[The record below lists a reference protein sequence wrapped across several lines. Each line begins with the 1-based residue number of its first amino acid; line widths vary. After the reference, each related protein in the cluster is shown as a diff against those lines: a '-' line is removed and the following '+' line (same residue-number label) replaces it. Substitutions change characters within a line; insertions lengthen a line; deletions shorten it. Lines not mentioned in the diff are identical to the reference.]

1 MASPTTTLEA
11 AGNHTAGFT
20 LVVLQSGDLFSRPGD
35 AVTLECRMGTGYS
48 MGSQTMLWYRQK
60 CHGAQMEFILKEYE
74 ESVGRFRSKL
84 EASNNMFSLRI
95 SELFLNDSSTY
106 YCAASHNFSAAA
118 VSIHQPPSVFTRD
131 GEQSVTLR
139 CEQDNDQHYYMYW
152 YRQIQTITIKHPNV
166 TVLQPSEKECKGRD
180 GKKKKTLVCVA
191 SDFYPDHV
199 SVFWQLNGQNITNGV
214 ATDTNA
220 KRDGNYYKITSR
232 LKVPLRDWNKPNNV
246 FMCFV
251 SFFDGT
257 DTNLYNATISS
268 QPSTDSGIT
277 REKYLKVHQN
287 AKLSYGV
294 LIVKSCLYGAF
305 VCFLVWKLQG
315 KRGKHSK

>member
-1 MASPTTTLEA
+1 MISMLIFCYLAGFSLGAHIHQSPSNVFSKTGADVQIFCSHSKAEHRVVLWYQKTPGDEA
-11 AGNHTAGFT
+11 LKLVGYGYGQISNDSVEGMFRKHFKLGGDLGAAKKNLSLSIVGVKAEHTATYFCASREARAYEAYFGQGT
-20 LVVLQSGDLFSRPGD
+20 KLTVLDP
-35 AVTLECRMGTGYS
+35 
-48 MGSQTMLWYRQK
+48 
-60 CHGAQMEFILKEYE
+60 
-74 ESVGRFRSKL
+74 
-84 EASNNMFSLRI
+84 N
-95 SELFLNDSSTY
+95 
-106 YCAASHNFSAAA
+106 
-118 VSIHQPPSVFTRD
+118 
-131 GEQSVTLR
+131 
-139 CEQDNDQHYYMYW
+139 
-152 YRQIQTITIKHPNV
+152 ITTKHPNV

-214 ATDTNA
+214 ATDINA
-220 KRDGNYYKITSR
+220 KRDGKYYKITSR

-257 DTNLYNATISS
+257 TADLYNATISS

-305 VCFLVWKLQG
+305 VCFLVWKLQVCPEQPWWF
-315 KRGKHSK
+315 